1 MPSSAVIILILPGA
15 VLSILKHIILSILL
29 LNMPFFPRP
38 ERKESVFFLCGV
50 LSSTACGC
58 YDKILTKMHIDLQ
71 CVCIEAML
79 CSYVGIVLMVNWVL
93 I

>member
-1 MPSSAVIILILPGA
+1 MQSSAVITLILPGA
-15 VLSILKHIILSILL
+15 VLSTLQYMILSILL

-38 ERKESVFFLCGV
+38 ERKESLFFLCCV
-50 LSSTACGC
+50 LSTTACCC
-58 YDKILTKMHIDLQ
+58 YGKILTKMHIDLQ

-79 CSYVGIVLMVNWVL
+79 CSYVGIVLMVNWIL